1 MTLPVVNMCPLG
13 RIEACWQPPGTAAT
27 SWSLSWSSRQYQ
39 KSHSKLLCEWVQ
51 FASHCAHRSVYMRQW
66 SPWWDP
72 PLTHRACRCFDSRSQ
87 NPKFFSP
94 PMSER
99 GWAVASPVEQLV
111 WTRTGFQC
119 RLRRVSRRWSWGPP
133 MRHPRS
139 LRAMTGSSSKLWTWH
154 VSSTQP
160 STALCPLDGIPRALW
175 TQTFARS
182 LPWHVWFA
190 ASPSV
195 NKRPRNM
202 MHHTSVHIKTRV
214 FLLVHFDSSTRAD
227 S

>member
-1 MTLPVVNMCPLG
+1 MCPLG
-13 RIEACWQPPGTAAT
+13 RIEAFDTPRHLLISVVTFPPVSEEPQQAAVRMGTVCQPLRT
-27 SWSLSWSSRQYQ
+27 SKRQYASMKPVMGSSFNTSCVSVFRQ
-39 KSHSKLLCEWVQ
+39 QVAKSKI
-51 FASHCAHRSVYMRQW
+51 
-66 SPWWDP
+66 
-72 PLTHRACRCFDSRSQ
+72 
-87 NPKFFSP
+87 SP
-94 PMSER
+94 PNVREGLS
-99 GWAVASPVEQLV
+99 SCFPVEQLV

-214 FLLVHFDSSTRAD
+214 LLLVHFDSSTRAD